1 MIQDAPASGTPLSAA
16 FLARMAREIKQ
27 VSYFKIETAGAAS
40 KLRELIRLGGDDVEG
55 PWDGEEAITLLP
67 DLDAGAT
74 GAMTGGGCIITLPSQ
89 RFNAE
94 ELFDEVDRLRA
105 NSISIVGLAFATPM
119 LEVLD
124 ANPGRWDLSCV
135 ARIGSSGTVW
145 SHDNKQALL
154 KHLPPGAMLMDSLGS
169 SEAVGLGG
177 FYSEPTGTTVRL
189 STVVSETLAGSR
201 FSADFA
207 LVNRYAGDLETF
219 YPQNDRFGFALS
231 DSSGDLLNIDF
242 SPTSV
247 EDIRQVSVNGT
258 LLTPNGIM
266 ASDYNTP
273 LWYSLGITFTANGSD
288 LDYSLTL
295 AGGSVTYQGT
305 LSGKAAATLS
315 GIGVDYDVTGAIAGS
330 NYLVVDNIS
339 IPEPS
344 VSLTSLLALGLLVLR
359 RRRA

>member
-1 MIQDAPASGTPLSAA
+1 MKLSHL
-16 FLARMAREIKQ
+16 FR
-27 VSYFKIETAGAAS
+27 TAGLVLFTAGCARAGFVATFDGALTNGGAANFADQGAWTIS
-40 KLRELIRLGGDDVEG
+40 
-55 PWDGEEAITLLP
+55 
-67 DLDAGAT
+67 DAK
-74 GAMTGGGCIITLPSQ
+74 
-89 RFNAE
+89 
-94 ELFDEVDRLRA
+94 V
-105 NSISIVGLAFATPM
+105 
-119 LEVLD
+119 
-124 ANPGRWDLSCV
+124 DLSFIQ
-135 ARIGSSGTVW
+135 IGSAFGI
-145 SHDNKQALL
+145 
-154 KHLPPGAMLMDSLGS
+154 PGK
-169 SEAVGLGG
+169 AVGLGG

-219 YPQNDRFGFALS
+219 FPQNDRFGFALS

-242 SPTSV
+242 SATSV

-258 LLTPNGIM
+258 LLTPNGIV

-273 LWYSLGITFTANGSD
+273 LWYSLGISFTANGSD

-305 LSGKAAATLS
+305 LTGKAAATLS
-315 GIGVDYDVTGAIAGS
+315 GIGVDYDVTGATAGS

-339 IPEPS
+339 IPEPA
-344 VSLTSLLALGLLVLR
+344 VSLTSLLALGVLVLR